1 MDAIVMLRDD
11 HKTVEQMFKFFEK
24 GDLSVV
30 PEICEALTV
39 HAHIEET
46 VFYPAVR
53 AEGGDAK
60 EDIGEAVEEHHV
72 VRILIQEIEQLPSD
86 DEAYESKATV
96 LMEIVRHHVKEEEDE
111 LFPKVRSE
119 LGRNRLVELGDEMV
133 QLRATLVGQP
143 V

>member
-1 MDAIVMLRDD
+1 MLRDD
-11 HKTVEQMFKFFEK
+11 HKSVERMFKAVEK

-39 HAHIEET
+39 HATIEEL

-60 EDIGEAVEEHHV
+60 EDIGEAVEEHHLV
-72 VRILIQEIEQLPSD
+72 KILIEELGQLPSE
-86 DEAYESKATV
+86 DEAYKSKATV
-96 LMEIVRHHVKEEEDE
+96 LMELVRHHVKEEEDE

-119 LGRNRLVELGDEMV
+119 LGRNRLLELGDEMMKL
-133 QLRATLVGQP
+133 QANLVGQP
-143 V
+143 A